1 MKNLRYKIACVFIIL
16 IFCLAPLGAIDL
28 DNNTKYINQDD
39 NGSDISI
46 DDVNVTVDDDDQS
59 KETDTE
65 KAVNDNSTDNETN
78 DLKTEY
84 EPLEVHVDD
93 VYVGDPA
100 VVEVHTDKSIHS
112 VLVAW
117 EDQWTYIEVH
127 DGYATMNID
136 GLDCGNY
143 FVDVYSDKSN
153 QMKTVGFTVM
163 PIRDSNLNVQVKDI
177 LGGEKAVAEVH
188 AHDEYTG
195 EVTLRLDGS
204 ETKTVKME
212 NGYGKVV
219 FDSFL
224 KPGNHNV
231 VASASACHS
240 FNASEKKASFSVS
253 KTPFLDV
260 EVSETF
266 ENDPINIKVNTA
278 KDHNGFCL
286 CFLNDGHSSNLLT
299 GIFENGTYV
308 GTFPSTYPAGNYSMR
323 VQAIDYGNY
332 ELSEKQFDF
341 TIKKKGK
348 DDPNLSIEAKDID
361 AGEKVVAEV
370 HADKEFTGNATVNLE
385 NETKTINIK
394 DGYAKVSFDDELMPG
409 EHKLQLSSQET
420 DIYKASQITGT
431 SKVRGTL
438 ALDVQYRNITQGE
451 RLELNLS
458 ATPHYNGFVLCT
470 AGYCSLEFGYFKN
483 GHYSCIFDND
493 NIPAGDHPLTVLAFP
508 DGPYEQTYKEYTFN
522 VIKA

>member
-1 MKNLRYKIACVFIIL
+1 MKSLRYKLACVFIIL

-39 NGSDISI
+39 NGSDISV
-46 DDVNVTVDDDDQS
+46 DDVNVTVDDDNQS

-65 KAVNDNSTDNETN
+65 KATDNET
-78 DLKTEY
+78 DGLKTEY
-84 EPLEVHVDD
+84 DPLEVHIDD

-100 VVEVHTDKSIHS
+100 VVEVHADKSIHS
-112 VLVAW
+112 LMVAW
-117 EDQWTYIEVH
+117 QDQWTYIEVH
-127 DGYATMNID
+127 DGYASMTID
-136 GLDCGNY
+136 DLDCGNY
-143 FVDVYSDKSN
+143 VVDVYSDKSS
-153 QMKTVGFTVM
+153 QMKTAGFTVM

-188 AHDEYTG
+188 THDEYTG
-195 EVTLRLDGS
+195 EVTLTLDGS
-204 ETKTVKME
+204 ETKTVKIE
-212 NGYGKVV
+212 KGYGKVV

-253 KTPFLDV
+253 KKPFLDV

-278 KDHNGFCL
+278 EDHNGFCL

-370 HADKEFTGNATVNLE
+370 HADKGFTGNATVNLE

-420 DIYKASQITGT
+420 DIYKASQISGT
-431 SKVRGTL
+431 CKVRGTL

-470 AGYCSLEFGYFKN
+470 AGYCSLEFGYFEN

-493 NIPAGDHPLTVLAFP
+493 NIPAGDQPLTVLAFP

>member
-28 DNNTKYINQDD
+28 DNNTKYTNQDD

-84 EPLEVHVDD
+84 EPLEVHVND

-143 FVDVYSDKSN
+143 FVDVYSDKSS
-153 QMKTVGFTVM
+153 QLKSAGFTVM
-163 PIRDSNLNVQVKDI
+163 PIRDPNLSVEVKDI
-177 LGGEKAVAEVH
+177 LGGENAIAEVH
-188 AHDEYTG
+188 THDEYTG
-195 EVTLRLDGS
+195 EVTLTLDGS
-204 ETKTVKME
+204 ETKTVKIE

-219 FDSFL
+219 FDSLL

-231 VASASACHS
+231 VASASACHT
-240 FNASEKKASFSVS
+240 FNESEKKTSFSVS

-266 ENDPINIKVNTA
+266 ANDPINIKVNTA
-278 KDHNGFCL
+278 KDLNGICMWEIYNGGYSDYCL
-286 CFLNDGHSSNLLT
+286 GL
-299 GIFENGTYV
+299 IENGTYV
-308 GTFPSTYPAGNYSMR
+308 GTFPRTFPAGNYTMR
-323 VQAIDYGNY
+323 VQAIDGYY
-332 ELSEKQFDF
+332 EIAEKEFDF
-341 TIKKKGK
+341 TIKKGK
-348 DDPNLSIEAKDID
+348 DDPNISINVNDIDPGEYASADIYLDKGYTGNVYVLLDGVEGSIHEDVNGHAHVDFHRELDPGQHKVVVTTEETSDLKSGEKTAEFTVSKVPKLDVEINDTIEGRNPVVKVKTHSKYNGLVMVVADYASIELGHAKDGVYTCELYGKD
-361 AGEKVVAEV
+361 LTK
-370 HADKEFTGNATVNLE
+370 GNHTAY
-385 NETKTINIK
+385 I
-394 DGYAKVSFDDELMPG
+394 
-409 EHKLQLSSQET
+409 
-420 DIYKASQITGT
+420 
-431 SKVRGTL
+431 L
-438 ALDVQYRNITQGE
+438 AL
-451 RLELNLS
+451 
-458 ATPHYNGFVLCT
+458 A
-470 AGYCSLEFGYFKN
+470 
-483 GHYSCIFDND
+483 
-493 NIPAGDHPLTVLAFP
+493 
-508 DGPYEQTYKEYTFN
+508 DGPFGQSSADVPFKI
-522 VIKA
+522 IKP